1 MSMNGRT
8 KILVGALASA
18 GVAGLAVGGQYAGGA
33 LFAHME
39 HLPQSVVGIFTLRDY
54 WHAYGDVKA
63 VKKALGVCTFAS
75 VAVPIAPIALACVAV
90 FSKPK
95 RELHG
100 SARWARDF
108 EIRQTGLLSDDSG
121 RAGIILGKY
130 KGRYLT
136 FVGQQFVMIAA
147 PTRSGKGVAIVIPN
161 LLTYPD
167 SVVVL
172 DLKFE
177 NYRFTSGYRAKYGQK
192 VFLWAPFAEDGKT
205 HGWNVFDTIVKR
217 APHLRIGDVQAI
229 GQKFYSSNVEARTKF
244 WNDLARNLF
253 VGLVLYLMETAT
265 PERPCTLSE
274 VFRQSS
280 GMGRPVK
287 EHIAALKATPGLS
300 MACTNALNRFLSSSD
315 EVLNSILSTF
325 NAPLLIFDNPVVD
338 AATSHSS
345 FDINEVRRQRMTIY
359 LGIQPNRL
367 EDAALLVNLFF
378 SQLIDLNTSVL
389 PEHDPSLKYQCLL
402 VMDEFTAI
410 GRVNIIDK
418 ANAFI
423 AGYNLRLLIIIQSI
437 SQMEPSLLYGKEGT
451 RTLVNNM
458 AAKII
463 YPPKDQEESKVISET
478 LGYLTESSV
487 STGKT
492 RGKNLSRSEN
502 ASDQRRALMMPQELA
517 GMPQKQEILLGFD
530 KPILCEKAYYYSD
543 PLFINRLKEIS
554 PSLRAL
560 GKKMPSEQ
568 QLKDAAGLE
577 TVKGNGIYELSSTDV
592 PSVDISAW
600 MAKREASTAAKGPNG
615 ERVVRASDLA
625 EMDPASASITL
636 VKKAAARVDEDV
648 FALTGIRF
656 NFSDLVAQRYATQ
669 SVTHDAAAAP
679 AISQEVF
686 NG

>member
-1 MSMNGRT
+1 
-8 KILVGALASA
+8 
-18 GVAGLAVGGQYAGGA
+18 
-33 LFAHME
+33 
-39 HLPQSVVGIFTLRDY
+39 
-54 WHAYGDVKA
+54 
-63 VKKALGVCTFAS
+63 
-75 VAVPIAPIALACVAV
+75 
-90 FSKPK
+90 
-95 RELHG
+95 
-100 SARWARDF
+100 
-108 EIRQTGLLSDDSG
+108 
-121 RAGIILGKY
+121 
-130 KGRYLT
+130 
-136 FVGQQFVMIAA
+136 
-147 PTRSGKGVAIVIPN
+147 
-161 LLTYPD
+161 
-167 SVVVL
+167 
-172 DLKFE
+172 
-177 NYRFTSGYRAKYGQK
+177 
-192 VFLWAPFAEDGKT
+192 
-205 HGWNVFDTIVKR
+205 
-217 APHLRIGDVQAI
+217 
-229 GQKFYSSNVEARTKF
+229 
-244 WNDLARNLF
+244 
-253 VGLVLYLMETAT
+253 
-265 PERPCTLSE
+265 
-274 VFRQSS
+274 
-280 GMGRPVK
+280 
-287 EHIAALKATPGLS
+287 
-300 MACTNALNRFLSSSD
+300 
-315 EVLNSILSTF
+315 
-325 NAPLLIFDNPVVD
+325 
-338 AATSHSS
+338 
-345 FDINEVRRQRMTIY
+345 
-359 LGIQPNRL
+359 
-367 EDAALLVNLFF
+367 
-378 SQLIDLNTSVL
+378 
-389 PEHDPSLKYQCLL
+389 
-402 VMDEFTAI
+402 
-410 GRVNIIDK
+410 VNIIDK

>member
-1 MSMNGRT
+1 MKART
-8 KILVGALASA
+8 KVLVGALATA
-18 GVAGLAVGGQYAGGA
+18 GVAGLAVAGQYAGGA
-33 LFAHME
+33 LFAHIE

-63 VKKALGVCTFAS
+63 VKKVLAGCTFAS
-75 VAVPIAPIALACVAV
+75 VAIPIAPIALACVAV

-108 EIRQTGLLSDDSG
+108 EIRKTGLLDDDSG
-121 RAGIILGKY
+121 RPGIILGKHR
-130 KGRYLT
+130 GRYLT
-136 FVGQQFVMIAA
+136 FLGQQFVMIAA
-147 PTRSGKGVAIVIPN
+147 PTRSGKGVSIVIPN

-167 SVVVL
+167 SMVVL

-177 NYRFTSGYRAKYGQK
+177 NYRLTSGYRAKYGQK

-205 HGWNVFDTIVKR
+205 HGWNVFDTIAKR
-217 APHLRIGDVQAI
+217 PLHLRIGDVQAI
-229 GQKFYSSNVEARTKF
+229 GQKFYSSNVEAKTKF

-265 PERPCTLSE
+265 PERPCTLGE

-345 FDINEVRRQRMTIY
+345 FDINDVRRQRMTIY

-389 PEHDPSLKYQCLL
+389 PEHDPSLKYQCTL

-410 GRVNIIDK
+410 GRVNIIDR
-418 ANAFI
+418 ASGFI

-437 SQMEPSLLYGKEGT
+437 SQMEPPLMYGKEGT
-451 RTLVNNM
+451 RTLMNNT

-463 YPPKDQEESKVISET
+463 FPPKDHEESKVISDT
-478 LGYLTESSV
+478 LGYLTEGSI

-502 ASDQRRALMMPQELA
+502 TAPQRRALLLPQELTA
-517 GMPQKQEILLGFD
+517 MPQTQEILLGFD
-530 KPILCEKAYYYSD
+530 KPILCYKAYYYSD
-543 PLFINRLKEIS
+543 PIFIDRLKEIS

-560 GKKMPSEQ
+560 GKEMPSEQ

-577 TVKGNGIYELSSTDV
+577 TERGNGVYELSSCDV
-592 PSVDISAW
+592 PSVDIAAW
-600 MAKREASTAAKGPNG
+600 MAKRDASMAAKGLNG

-625 EMDPASASITL
+625 EMDPASASLTL
-636 VKKAAARVDEDV
+636 IQKAAARVDEAV
-648 FALTGIRF
+648 FALTGMRIK
-656 NFSDLVAQRYATQ
+656 FSEQVAQRFATQ
-669 SVTHDAAAAP
+669 SVTHGVTYQAAATP
-679 AISQEVF
+679 SLS
-686 NG
+686 